1 MSRSIAG
8 KIQINSFADIVGG
21 KKDAVVE
28 IPLQDLHE
36 FSGHPFRVLDDE
48 KMDETVNSIKEHG
61 VLIPGVVRPLMT
73 GGYEII
79 SGHRRKRACEIAGLK
94 TMPAIIKNYSDDEA
108 VIAMVDSNIYR
119 EDILPSE
126 KARAYKMKYEA
137 VKHQGTSGGNSLD
150 ILSKGSNDSSKT
162 IQRYIYLAG
171 LSEDLLNMIDTKK
184 IPLLAGVELSFL
196 SEKEQRWVYDL
207 VNTGEIT
214 ISPSQAT
221 ELKQYSSKKE
231 LTKAVVELVL
241 KKEKTRQRKFVLKK
255 EKLDSYFDESVSEE
269 EIEKTILML
278 LDEWKNRKGGL
289 TD

>member
-1 MSRSIAG
+1 MSRSIVG

-28 IPLQDLHE
+28 IPLADLYE

-61 VLIPGVVRPLMT
+61 VLIPSVVRPLMT

-79 SGHRRKRACEIAGLK
+79 SGHRRKRACEIAGLE

-150 ILSKGSNDSSKT
+150 ILSEGSNDSSKT

-231 LTKAVVELVL
+231 LTKAVVELIL
-241 KKEKTRQRKFVLKK
+241 KKEKIKQRKLVLKK